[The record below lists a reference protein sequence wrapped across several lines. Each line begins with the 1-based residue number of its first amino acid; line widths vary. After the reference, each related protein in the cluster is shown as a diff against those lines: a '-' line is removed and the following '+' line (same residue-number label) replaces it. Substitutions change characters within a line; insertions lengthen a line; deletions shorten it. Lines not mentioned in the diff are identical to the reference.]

1 MHPFAPAY
9 ERKSRVKKE
18 RGAARGRMPQGRA
31 VLDEFIAAC
40 LDYAQQQL
48 IGEGSAKGTIHFAYG
63 MKGQDSEP
71 SVCHYELTRQD
82 TDKAAQELDEIRAYA
97 AKTGAE
103 AVSIAMDLG
112 AGTDTRDLF
121 PLSDGVLLVAAAS
134 PYGQVGV
141 MRPYTRSGSRIVLGE
156 PRIIDPFEA
165 PFLQGLFETA
175 AKGRKRSLPGE
186 PI

>member
-1 MHPFAPAY
+1 M
-9 ERKSRVKKE
+9 KKE
-18 RGAARGRMPQGRA
+18 RGAAHGRMPQGRA

-40 LDYAQQQL
+40 LDHAQEQL

-63 MKGQDSEP
+63 MKGEDSEP
-71 SVCHYELTRQD
+71 SICHYELTRQD
-82 TDKAAQELDEIRAYA
+82 TDNAAQELGEIRAYA
-97 AKTGAE
+97 TKTGAE

-134 PYGQVGV
+134 QYGQVGV
-141 MRPYTRSGSRIVLGE
+141 MRPYTRSGSRIALGE
-156 PRIIDPFEA
+156 PRIINPFEA

-186 PI
+186 PISP

>member
-1 MHPFAPAY
+1 
-9 ERKSRVKKE
+9 VKKE
-18 RGAARGRMPQGRA
+18 RGAARGRMSQGRA
-31 VLDEFIAAC
+31 VLDEFIAVC
-40 LDYAQQQL
+40 LDHAQQQL

-63 MKGQDSEP
+63 MKGEGGGP
-71 SVCHYELTRQD
+71 SICHYALTRQD
-82 TDKAAQELDEIRAYA
+82 TDNAAQELGEIRAYA
-97 AKTGAE
+97 TKTGAE

-134 PYGQVGV
+134 QYGQVGV
-141 MRPYTRSGSRIVLGE
+141 MRPYTRSGSRIALGE

-186 PI
+186 PISP